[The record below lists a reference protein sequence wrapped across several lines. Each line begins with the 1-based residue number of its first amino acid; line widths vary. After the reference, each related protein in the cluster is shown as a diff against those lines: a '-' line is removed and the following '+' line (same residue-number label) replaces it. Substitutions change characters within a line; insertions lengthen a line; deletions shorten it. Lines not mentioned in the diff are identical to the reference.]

1 MKYIVELLD
10 KFTTARTLNR
20 DDSNIILGD
29 ESKLCLPHVCVETTE
44 NWRKLPLFQG
54 KKKKIPAPP
63 IENDFMRSHGKP
75 SSFLCLF
82 LQKISHSMNSKFM
95 VSEHLDPKG
104 YPEN

>member
-20 DDSNIILGD
+20 DNSKIHLGD

-54 KKKKIPAPP
+54 KKKFPAPS
-63 IENDFMRSHGKP
+63 IENDFMQSHGNP

-82 LQKISHSMNSKFM
+82 SQKISHSRNSKFM